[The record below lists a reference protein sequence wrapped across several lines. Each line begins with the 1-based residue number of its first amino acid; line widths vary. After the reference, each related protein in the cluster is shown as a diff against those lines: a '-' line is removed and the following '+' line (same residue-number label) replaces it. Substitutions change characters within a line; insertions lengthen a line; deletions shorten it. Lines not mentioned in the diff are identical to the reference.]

1 MNDTLSMVLCSGTDD
16 RLEAAAILIGGAAAI
31 GRPVNVLLQ
40 FWALDAF
47 RASGIDADHG
57 LAADARSAAADVVR
71 RRAPAGRLPWAETL
85 RQAKELGE
93 VRIRACSNSMELLG
107 ADRTDLDP
115 LVDDVC
121 GVASFLID
129 AGDGQIVFV

>member
-1 MNDTLSMVLCSGTDD
+1 MSDTLSMVVCSGTDD

-47 RASGIDADHG
+47 RAARIDLDHG
-57 LAADARSAAADVVR
+57 LGRDAGEPAARIVR
-71 RRAPAGRLPWAETL
+71 ERGRLPWAETL

-93 VRIRACSNSMELLG
+93 VRIRACSNSLDLLG
-107 ADRTDLDP
+107 VERAEMDP

-121 GVASFLID
+121 GIASFLLE
-129 AGDGQIVFV
+129 AEGGQIVFV

>member
-1 MNDTLSMVLCSGTDD
+1 MSDTLSMVVCSGTDD

-47 RASGIDADHG
+47 RAGRIDLDHG
-57 LAADARSAAADVVR
+57 LGPDAGGPAARTVR
-71 RRAPAGRLPWAETL
+71 ERGRLPWAETL

-93 VRIRACSNSMELLG
+93 VRIRACSNSLDLLG
-107 ADRTDLDP
+107 VERAEMDP

-121 GVASFLID
+121 GIASFLLE
-129 AGDGQIVFV
+129 AEGGQIVFV

>member
-1 MNDTLSMVLCSGTDD
+1 MSDTLSMVVCSGTDD

-47 RASGIDADHG
+47 RSAQIDMDHG
-57 LAADARSAAADVVR
+57 LGRDAGEPAARTVR
-71 RRAPAGRLPWAETL
+71 ERAPGGRLPWAETL

-93 VRIRACSNSMELLG
+93 VRIRACSNSLDLLG
-107 ADRTDLDP
+107 VDRAEMDP

-121 GVASFLID
+121 GIASFLLE
-129 AGDGQIVFV
+129 AEGGQIVFV